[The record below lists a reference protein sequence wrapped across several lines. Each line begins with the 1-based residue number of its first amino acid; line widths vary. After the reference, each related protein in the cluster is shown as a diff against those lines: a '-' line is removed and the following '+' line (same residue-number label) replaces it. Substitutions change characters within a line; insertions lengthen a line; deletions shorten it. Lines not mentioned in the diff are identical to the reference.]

1 MRAIG
6 SLCSARAHLPAR
18 PLAWVA
24 MQMLCGGAML
34 GVVAIPTGEVS
45 RFHLAAVT
53 PESAATPGDSS
64 EDACSDRWRMV
75 HSELDALDVAI
86 LCEVKR
92 STELPRDGPAPDAG
106 TAR

>member
-18 PLAWVA
+18 PLAGVA

-34 GVVAIPTGEVS
+34 GVVAIPTGVVSILTGEVS

-53 PESAATPGDSS
+53 PESAATPGD
-64 EDACSDRWRMV
+64 
-75 HSELDALDVAI
+75 
-86 LCEVKR
+86 
-92 STELPRDGPAPDAG
+92 
-106 TAR
+106 